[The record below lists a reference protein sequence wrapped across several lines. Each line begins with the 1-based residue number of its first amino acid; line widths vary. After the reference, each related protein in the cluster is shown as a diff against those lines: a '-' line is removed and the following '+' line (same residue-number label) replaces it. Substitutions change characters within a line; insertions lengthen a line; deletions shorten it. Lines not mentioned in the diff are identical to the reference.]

1 MSGGMLVVGA
11 GTAGV
16 QVAASLREYRYT
28 GPVTLAGDE
37 HEAPY
42 HRPPLSKSVL
52 LDHAGGPGAP
62 GPLALRPEGF
72 YQEND
77 IELRLGDPVLGVE
90 FDGPG
95 SSSGRAVTAAGQTLA
110 FDGLALATG
119 AEPRRLGVPG
129 EDLAN
134 VLRLRRAGDGARL
147 AAALRASRRLCVVGA
162 GFIGLEVAAAARR
175 LGVDTQVV
183 EVADRAL
190 ARLCAPPTAE
200 HLVRR
205 HRRSG
210 VRFTFGAAVT
220 EFTGDGAVRGAV
232 LDDGSTIDCDLVVVG
247 VGAVPRTDLARAIGL
262 DCGPGIVV
270 DRRARTS
277 RPGTVA
283 AGDCTLRPAPLT
295 GSRDL
300 GEPGTRVRIESV
312 HNATAQAKAAAA
324 SLLGAEVPGGEEVP
338 WFWSDQG
345 DAKLQIAGLSAGHD
359 QYVLRGEP
367 DSGRFSVLYYR
378 DGRLIACDAVN
389 NPRDFTAVRRALA
402 RGANLPPSAVHDVSA
417 GLGDLLR
424 VAVERSPS

>member
-1 MSGGMLVVGA
+1 MLVVGA

-16 QVAASLREYRYT
+16 QVAASLREYGYT

-37 HEAPY
+37 HEVPY

-52 LDHAGGPGAP
+52 LDGGGASGAP
-62 GPLALRPEGF
+62 GPLNLRPEGF
-72 YQEND
+72 YEENG
-77 IELRLGDPVLGVE
+77 IGLRLGDPVLGVE

-95 SSSGRAVTAAGQTLA
+95 GPSGRAVTAAGRTLV

-129 EDLAN
+129 EDLDN
-134 VLRLRRAGDGARL
+134 ILRLRRAGDAARL

-190 ARLCAPPTAE
+190 ARVCAPPAAD

-205 HRRSG
+205 HRGAG

-220 EFTGDGAVRGAV
+220 GFTGTGAVRGAV
-232 LDDGSTIDCDLVVVG
+232 LDDGSTVECDLVVVG
-247 VGAVPRTDLARAIGL
+247 AGAVPRTGLARAAGL
-262 DCGPGIVV
+262 DCGTGIVV

-295 GSRDL
+295 GA
-300 GEPGTRVRIESV
+300 PVRIESV

-345 DAKLQIAGLSAGHD
+345 DARLQIAGLSTGHD
-359 QYVLRGEP
+359 GYVLRGEP

-378 DGRLIACDAVN
+378 AGRLIACDAVN

-402 RGANLPPSAVHDVSA
+402 RGVNLPPSAVREASA
-417 GLGDLLR
+417 GLGDLVR
-424 VAVERSPS
+424 AAEAGRPS